1 MNVLLKYHNQY
12 LSQEMY
18 VQIELNVDH
27 LQLPMSN
34 CHSKEHLAMFLKYQ
48 ICMLTKIDHFILPA
62 FIMGSIVNE

>member
-1 MNVLLKYHNQY
+1 MNVLLKSHTQY

-34 CHSKEHLAMFLKYQ
+34 YHSKEHLAMFLKYQ
-48 ICMLTKIDHFILPA
+48 IKMLTKKRSFYPTGVYHGFN
-62 FIMGSIVNE
+62 SK